1 MFNQE
6 KMRSTMQREPSATR
20 HAMGRYAVLVA
31 LVATLGACKST
42 VKEDLAPIESRSG
55 SARGAEGA
63 VAGSS
68 SAGDSGQGD
77 LAGRGTGD
85 AGSTPGGSA
94 GSGPYGSAGS
104 AGGVGSAGNM
114 GGSTGATGG
123 LAVGAAAPGR
133 DRSRDATLPAEKTI
147 YFSYDSF
154 TISDNH
160 RAIVDAHARALLN
173 DSNRRVTIQGHT
185 DERGSRE
192 YNLALG
198 QKRAEAVK
206 QSLASKGVQ
215 PTQIEAIS
223 FGEEKPQV
231 EGTSEAAFSK
241 NRRAELVYP

>member
-6 KMRSTMQREPSATR
+6 KMRSTTRREPSATR

-63 VAGSS
+63 VAGSG
-68 SAGDSGQGD
+68 SAADSGQGG

-94 GSGPYGSAGS
+94 GSGPYGSAG
-104 AGGVGSAGNM
+104 GVGSAGNM
-114 GGSTGATGG
+114 GGSVGATGG
-123 LAVGAAAPGR
+123 LSVGAAAPGR

-154 TISDNH
+154 TISDSD

>member
-6 KMRSTMQREPSATR
+6 KMRSTLQREPSATR

-63 VAGSS
+63 VAGSG
-68 SAGDSGQGD
+68 SAADSGQGG
-77 LAGRGTGD
+77 LAGRGSGD

-94 GSGPYGSAGS
+94 GSGPYGSAG
-104 AGGVGSAGNM
+104 GVGSAGNM
-114 GGSTGATGG
+114 GGSAGATGG
-123 LAVGAAAPGR
+123 LAVGAAAGR

>member
-31 LVATLGACKST
+31 LVATPGACKST

-94 GSGPYGSAGS
+94 GSGPYGSAG
-104 AGGVGSAGNM
+104 GVGSAGNM
-114 GGSTGATGG
+114 GGSAGATGG